1 MRRSKVV
8 FKTYRQTSTNH
19 DWRHWDGSWMLRCGP
34 HERGLLGNE
43 RGGVHP
49 NPSFSSIISRFGT
62 FDLYERQWV
71 ARPGT
76 NMVLNYQRHDFSMLS
91 IFFLF
96 QILMFSTFLSFQ
108 VSNLKNTL
116 NKTEHRGITTLEAV
130 FEGSSY
136 NTSMKMKFRK
146 YTGDIMSQFLLV
158 KKKVN
163 SIEREASEV
172 LNVTQTVKKTKEYE
186 FYRWELRWSVI

>member
-1 MRRSKVV
+1 
-8 FKTYRQTSTNH
+8 
-19 DWRHWDGSWMLRCGP
+19 
-34 HERGLLGNE
+34 
-43 RGGVHP
+43 
-49 NPSFSSIISRFGT
+49 
-62 FDLYERQWV
+62 
-71 ARPGT
+71 
-76 NMVLNYQRHDFSMLS
+76 MLS

-186 FYRWELRWSVI
+186 FYR